1 MRTRQSVE
9 STSTFQ
15 PTTDHRPP
23 TCSQYIPSSP
33 YHTMSS
39 PFPRPPGSGIPLTSP
54 ANSNLGLPSSPRNAG
69 SLPSQQPII
78 DPLALDASSRERL
91 GQRDGRGADEAE
103 DEDMVPR
110 RRRAGPRDVREYD
123 DVRRVKDVTA
133 EKVMESF
140 GMFLEK

>member
-1 MRTRQSVE
+1 
-9 STSTFQ
+9 
-15 PTTDHRPP
+15 
-23 TCSQYIPSSP
+23 
-33 YHTMSS
+33 MSS

-54 ANSNLGLPSSPRNAG
+54 ANSNHGLPSSPRNAG

-78 DPLALDASSRERL
+78 DPLALDATSRERL

-110 RRRAGPRDVREYD
+110 RRRAGPRDVREYN

-140 GMFLEK
+140 AMFLEK